1 MAVYVVTWDLNKE
14 KPNYSQART
23 AFVKHIEAYENKKDP
38 GLDSV
43 RFISTANTANEIDAY
58 LRQKLDNND
67 RLFISKLNSGQHQGW
82 LNKDVW
88 EWITRDC
95 SRVSD

>member
-38 GLDSV
+38 GLDFV
-43 RFISTANTANEIDAY
+43 TILLQPRT
-58 LRQKLDNND
+58 LR
-67 RLFISKLNSGQHQGW
+67 
-82 LNKDVW
+82 
-88 EWITRDC
+88 TR
-95 SRVSD
+95 SMRI